1 MSEVTEWRY
10 PGEHVVDG
18 VTFTDGIQLETLTYI
33 RDELA
38 MFSDDIVVATYP
50 KAGKSGN
57 LWTSVK
63 LLHFLKPFTCY
74 IFQREHKHTFTFHV
88 IPPH

>member
-18 VTFTDGIQLETLTYI
+18 VTFTDGIQPETLTYI

-57 LWTSVK
+57 L
-63 LLHFLKPFTCY
+63 
-74 IFQREHKHTFTFHV
+74 
-88 IPPH
+88 